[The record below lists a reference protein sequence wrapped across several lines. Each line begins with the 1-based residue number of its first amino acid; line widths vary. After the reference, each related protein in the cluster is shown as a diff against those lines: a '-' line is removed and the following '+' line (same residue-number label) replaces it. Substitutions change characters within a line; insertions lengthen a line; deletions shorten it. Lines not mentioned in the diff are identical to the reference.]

1 MEVGMRGDQ
10 QDTQTPVDD
19 EQDTEGHAFK
29 WQIQEDA
36 KGRKRLAQ
44 GWDPDSPPPGA
55 PPRPTKTTRPES
67 R

>member
-1 MEVGMRGDQ
+1 
-10 QDTQTPVDD
+10 VDD
-19 EQDTEGHAFK
+19 GQDTEGHAFK

-55 PPRPTKTTRPES
+55 PQRPTKTTRPES